1 MAALQCWWPCECVP
15 SLKRRLQWTQIKLFV
30 FWIIKWSYCLI
41 PLETRGRSEVA
52 ADRLNFPS
60 TSYTTVYL
68 PLYLECNHQ
77 INIRLIAVSTSRWH
91 SGRIQLHH
99 PRIRGHRMRQ
109 NLHVSVQTSRMIGE
123 TGKEGISALT
133 MIDLLGR
140 ANEMRKYRNVI
151 IRISYIEIYNEII
164 KDLLV
169 S

>member
-1 MAALQCWWPCECVP
+1 
-15 SLKRRLQWTQIKLFV
+15 
-30 FWIIKWSYCLI
+30 
-41 PLETRGRSEVA
+41 
-52 ADRLNFPS
+52 
-60 TSYTTVYL
+60 
-68 PLYLECNHQ
+68 
-77 INIRLIAVSTSRWH
+77 
-91 SGRIQLHH
+91 
-99 PRIRGHRMRQ
+99 
-109 NLHVSVQTSRMIGE
+109 MIGE